1 MFNFIN
7 KHSIKNRIYKNKN
20 DINDEEYEYFV
31 ISIGTKTQRDQN
43 VEDAPFSISDKTDE
57 DGQGPEKV
65 VDVEDEDV
73 QEMHHNL
80 DPEDHPEV
88 SSVEETASEEDQSV
102 DETEAESARN
112 PFVEETDTDS
122 EEDSSPPKTT
132 QRVPTRN
139 RVRPK
144 WSEDAVMCQQVQP
157 PGWLQRANYLRT
169 FATTGVFDKN

>member
-112 PFVEETDTDS
+112 PFVEEKI
-122 EEDSSPPKTT
+122 PHP
-132 QRVPTRN
+132 QRQHRECQHETESGQSGQKMLLCVSKYSLRN
-139 RVRPK
+139 GFREPITYERLLLL
-144 WSEDAVMCQQVQP
+144 E
-157 PGWLQRANYLRT
+157 YLIKI
-169 FATTGVFDKN
+169 DKD